1 MQARLLDARQDIV
14 DAVPQGG
21 EVHFI
26 RRQGTDDAALRAL
39 LAGAHAEPV
48 PARLEDG
55 FMTLLRTQ
63 QAAAPNDAAAV
74 AAAASPAPATN
85 EPGEVVI
92 EVKDLVRRFGDFVA
106 VASTS
111 FSVRRGE
118 IFGLL
123 GPNGAGKTTT
133 FRMLCGLLP
142 ASGGQL
148 RVAGVDLRHAL
159 SLIHI

>member
-1 MQARLLDARQDIV
+1 PPAAARSATARAEIV

-21 EVHFI
+21 EVRFV
-26 RRQGTDDAALRAL
+26 RRDDADEAGIGTL
-39 LAGAHAEPV
+39 LDGAAAEPV
-48 PARLEDG
+48 APRLEDG
-55 FMTLLRTQ
+55 FMTLLRAQ
-63 QAAAPNDAAAV
+63 EEPAQKPAEPIARQ
-74 AAAASPAPATN
+74 PAPSSST
-85 EPGEVVI
+85 PGDTVI
-92 EVKDLVRRFGDFVA
+92 EVKDLVRRFGDFTA

-148 RVAGVDLRHAL
+148 RVAGVDLR
-159 SLIHI
+159 